1 MNLLD
6 SDRALEMHE
15 QAVRQRQHGQAI
27 ESRMSD
33 NEALRLMQYDPDPV
47 LQARILRHRSRTIF
61 NFFND
66 HDGALDDLHVALNV
80 LADANEP
87 EHIAEIYI
95 DRSVLLA
102 ATGNIKESRLDLERA
117 LVLDISDL
125 MRQKLAM
132 FQSYLNT
139 VGAPFTVKK

>member
-1 MNLLD
+1 MILLD
-6 SDRALEMHE
+6 SDRALEKHE

-27 ESRMSD
+27 KSRMSD

-47 LQARILRHRSRTIF
+47 LQARILRHRSRTLF

-66 HDGALDDLHVALNV
+66 HNGALDDLDVALNV

-87 EHIAEIYI
+87 ENIAEFYI

-132 FQSYLNT
+132 FQSYLNA